1 VNVESEAP
9 NRAEPDAAPA
19 GGAVLTLELPNQAEA
34 VGAARNAL
42 TSLNG
47 NLHLVSAE
55 RLRDVQLLTSEL
67 VANAHRHG
75 GLLDASVHVSVL
87 ATDDLLRVEV
97 RDLGDGFDP
106 ASLRPPAGT
115 AAGGW
120 GLHLVGILASRWGV
134 ARGSGTTVWFEV
146 DRPSRERP
154 IPT

>member
-1 VNVESEAP
+1 V
-9 NRAEPDAAPA
+9 
-19 GGAVLTLELPNQAEA
+19 GGALLTLELPNRAEA

-42 TSLNG
+42 TTLNG

-75 GLLDASVHVSVL
+75 GRAQASVHIAVL
-87 ATDDLLRVEV
+87 ATDEVLRVEV

-106 ASLRPPAGT
+106 ASLSPPSRT

-120 GLHLVGILASRWGV
+120 GLHFVGILASRWGV
-134 ARGSGTTVWFEV
+134 ESGTGTTVWFEV

-154 IPT
+154 IPTT